1 MKRKK
6 LSKSQYMRRKRK
18 TPVMKANKKVL
29 YTSSLALSLFATG
42 ITAPNVFAL
51 DWTPRSVSEIS
62 QEIEDKGGKLTY
74 TVKYGDTLSA
84 IAEAMN
90 IDLDILA
97 QVNQIADV
105 NLIFPDTVLTTTV
118 DQNHQV
124 TQIEIQAPVQEE
136 ADENTVQATVDI
148 AANEITVDDT
158 VIPLEST
165 DAPSS
170 SASITEVSV
179 ETPVEEV
186 PVTEVSVETPVEEAP
201 VTEVPVETP
210 LEETPVE
217 EVPVTEVS
225 VETPV
230 EEAPVTEVPVET
242 PLEETPVE
250 EVPVTEVSVETP
262 VEEAPV
268 TEGPAET
275 PVEEAPVTEV
285 PAETPVEEAPVTEV
299 PVETPLEETP
309 VEEAPVAEVNS
320 VEAAPVTPTPAASTA
335 TTVAT
340 VSTTSSSTTS
350 SYDVGLQPQV
360 AAFRAEVANA
370 FGITSFSGYRAGDTG
385 DHGKGLAIDFM
396 VPQSSAL
403 GDQVA
408 AYAAANLASKNI
420 SYIIWKQRFYS
431 PYASIYG
438 PAYTW
443 NLMPDRGSITENHY
457 DHVHVSFNQ

>member
-51 DWTPRSVSEIS
+51 DWAPRSVSEIS

-90 IDLDILA
+90 IDLDIIA
-97 QVNQIADV
+97 QINQIADV

-136 ADENTVQATVDI
+136 AAENTVQATVDI

-170 SASITEVSV
+170 SASI
-179 ETPVEEV
+179 
-186 PVTEVSVETPVEEAP
+186 
-201 VTEVPVETP
+201 
-210 LEETPVE
+210 
-217 EVPVTEVS
+217 TEVS

-285 PAETPVEEAPVTEV
+285 PA
-299 PVETPLEETP
+299 ETP

>member
-136 ADENTVQATVDI
+136 AAENTVQATVDI

-158 VIPLEST
+158 VITLEST

-170 SASITEVSV
+170 SASI
-179 ETPVEEV
+179 
-186 PVTEVSVETPVEEAP
+186 TEVSVETPVEEAP

-225 VETPV
+225 VET
-230 EEAPVTEVPVET
+230 
-242 PLEETPVE
+242 L
-250 EVPVTEVSVETP
+250 

-275 PVEEAPVTEV
+275 PVEEALVTEV
-285 PAETPVEEAPVTEV
+285 PAETPVEEAPI
-299 PVETPLEETP
+299 
-309 VEEAPVAEVNS
+309 ADVNS
-320 VEAAPVTPTPAASTA
+320 VEAAPVTPTPVASTA

-340 VSTTSSSTTS
+340 ISTTSSSTTS

-408 AYAAANLASKNI
+408 AYAVANVASKNI

-431 PYASIYG
+431 SYASIYG

>member
-136 ADENTVQATVDI
+136 AAENTVQATVDI
-148 AANEITVDDT
+148 AANEITVNDT

-165 DAPSS
+165 DASSS
-170 SASITEVSV
+170 SASI
-179 ETPVEEV
+179 
-186 PVTEVSVETPVEEAP
+186 TEVSVETPVEEAP

-242 PLEETPVE
+242 PVE
-250 EVPVTEVSVETP
+250 EAPITEVSVETP
-262 VEEAPV
+262 VEEALV
-268 TEGPAET
+268 TEVPVET
-275 PVEEAPVTEV
+275 PVEEALVTEV
-285 PAETPVEEAPVTEV
+285 PAETPVEES
-299 PVETPLEETP
+299 
-309 VEEAPVAEVNS
+309 PVAEVNS
-320 VEAAPVTPTPAASTA
+320 VEAAPVTPTPAVSTA

>member
-136 ADENTVQATVDI
+136 AAENTVQATVDI
-148 AANEITVDDT
+148 AANEITVNDT

-165 DAPSS
+165 DASSS
-170 SASITEVSV
+170 SASI
-179 ETPVEEV
+179 
-186 PVTEVSVETPVEEAP
+186 TEVSVETPVEEAP

-242 PLEETPVE
+242 PVE
-250 EVPVTEVSVETP
+250 EAPITEVSVETP
-262 VEEAPV
+262 VEEALV
-268 TEGPAET
+268 TEVPVET
-275 PVEEAPVTEV
+275 PVEEALVTEV
-285 PAETPVEEAPVTEV
+285 PAETPVEES
-299 PVETPLEETP
+299 
-309 VEEAPVAEVNS
+309 PVAEVNS
-320 VEAAPVTPTPAASTA
+320 VEAAPVTPTPAVSTA

-408 AYAAANLASKNI
+408 TYAAANLASKNI

>member
-6 LSKSQYMRRKRK
+6 LSKSQHMRRKRK

-42 ITAPNVFAL
+42 ITASNVFAL
-51 DWTPRSVSEIS
+51 DWNPRSVSEIS

-136 ADENTVQATVDI
+136 AAENTVQATVDI

-170 SASITEVSV
+170 SASI
-179 ETPVEEV
+179 
-186 PVTEVSVETPVEEAP
+186 
-201 VTEVPVETP
+201 
-210 LEETPVE
+210 
-217 EVPVTEVS
+217 TEVS

-268 TEGPAET
+268 TEGPA
-275 PVEEAPVTEV
+275 
-285 PAETPVEEAPVTEV
+285 
-299 PVETPLEETP
+299 ETP

>member
-6 LSKSQYMRRKRK
+6 LSKSQHMRRKRK

-90 IDLDILA
+90 IDLDIIA

-136 ADENTVQATVDI
+136 AAENTVQATVDI

-170 SASITEVSV
+170 SASI
-179 ETPVEEV
+179 
-186 PVTEVSVETPVEEAP
+186 
-201 VTEVPVETP
+201 
-210 LEETPVE
+210 
-217 EVPVTEVS
+217 TEVS

-275 PVEEAPVTEV
+275 PVEEALVTEV
-285 PAETPVEEAPVTEV
+285 PA
-299 PVETPLEETP
+299 ETP

-408 AYAAANLASKNI
+408 TYAAANLASKNI

>member
-90 IDLDILA
+90 IDLDIIA

-136 ADENTVQATVDI
+136 AAENTVQATVDI

-158 VIPLEST
+158 VITLEST

-170 SASITEVSV
+170 SASI
-179 ETPVEEV
+179 
-186 PVTEVSVETPVEEAP
+186 TEVSVETPVEEAP

-230 EEAPVTEVPVET
+230 EEAPVTEVP
-242 PLEETPVE
+242 
-250 EVPVTEVSVETP
+250 
-262 VEEAPV
+262 
-268 TEGPAET
+268 AET
-275 PVEEAPVTEV
+275 PVEEALVTEV
-285 PAETPVEEAPVTEV
+285 PAET
-299 PVETPLEETP
+299 L

-320 VEAAPVTPTPAASTA
+320 VEAAPVTPTPAASTT

>member
-136 ADENTVQATVDI
+136 AAENTVQATVDI

-179 ETPVEEV
+179 ETPVEE
-186 PVTEVSVETPVEEAP
+186 AP

-225 VETPV
+225 VET
-230 EEAPVTEVPVET
+230 
-242 PLEETPVE
+242 L
-250 EVPVTEVSVETP
+250 

-275 PVEEAPVTEV
+275 PVEEALVTEV
-285 PAETPVEEAPVTEV
+285 PAETPVEEAPI
-299 PVETPLEETP
+299 
-309 VEEAPVAEVNS
+309 ADVNS
-320 VEAAPVTPTPAASTA
+320 VEAAPVTPTPVASTA

-340 VSTTSSSTTS
+340 ISTTSSSTTS

>member
-74 TVKYGDTLSA
+74 SVKYGDTLSA

-124 TQIEIQAPVQEE
+124 TQIEIQAPVQE
-136 ADENTVQATVDI
+136 AAAENTVQATVDI
-148 AANEITVDDT
+148 AANEITVNDT

-170 SASITEVSV
+170 SASI
-179 ETPVEEV
+179 
-186 PVTEVSVETPVEEAP
+186 
-201 VTEVPVETP
+201 
-210 LEETPVE
+210 
-217 EVPVTEVS
+217 TEVS

-275 PVEEAPVTEV
+275 PVEEAPS
-285 PAETPVEEAPVTEV
+285 
-299 PVETPLEETP
+299 
-309 VEEAPVAEVNS
+309 AEVNS

-408 AYAAANLASKNI
+408 AYAVANVASKNI

>member
-136 ADENTVQATVDI
+136 AAENTVQATVDI

-170 SASITEVSV
+170 SASI
-179 ETPVEEV
+179 
-186 PVTEVSVETPVEEAP
+186 TEVSVETPVEEAP

-242 PLEETPVE
+242 PLEETPLEETPVE
-250 EVPVTEVSVETP
+250 EVPVTEVSVETL

-275 PVEEAPVTEV
+275 PVEEALVTEV
-285 PAETPVEEAPVTEV
+285 PAET
-299 PVETPLEETP
+299 L

-320 VEAAPVTPTPAASTA
+320 VEAAPVTPTPAASTT

-408 AYAAANLASKNI
+408 TYAAANLASKNI

>member
-90 IDLDILA
+90 IDLDIIA
-97 QVNQIADV
+97 QINQIADV

-136 ADENTVQATVDI
+136 AAENTVQATVDI

-179 ETPVEEV
+179 ETPVEE
-186 PVTEVSVETPVEEAP
+186 AP

-210 LEETPVE
+210 LEETPLE
-217 EVPVTEVS
+217 
-225 VETPV
+225 ETPL
-230 EEAPVTEVPVET
+230 EETPLEET
-242 PLEETPVE
+242 PLEETPVK

-268 TEGPAET
+268 TEGPA
-275 PVEEAPVTEV
+275 
-285 PAETPVEEAPVTEV
+285 
-299 PVETPLEETP
+299 ETP

>member
-90 IDLDILA
+90 IDLDIIA
-97 QVNQIADV
+97 QINQIADV

-136 ADENTVQATVDI
+136 AAENTVQATVDI

-179 ETPVEEV
+179 ETPVEE
-186 PVTEVSVETPVEEAP
+186 AP

-210 LEETPVE
+210 LEETPLE
-217 EVPVTEVS
+217 
-225 VETPV
+225 
-230 EEAPVTEVPVET
+230 ET

-268 TEGPAET
+268 TEGPA
-275 PVEEAPVTEV
+275 
-285 PAETPVEEAPVTEV
+285 
-299 PVETPLEETP
+299 ETP

-403 GDQVA
+403 GNQVA

>member
-74 TVKYGDTLSA
+74 SVKYGDTLSA

-124 TQIEIQAPVQEE
+124 TQIEIQAPVQE
-136 ADENTVQATVDI
+136 AAAENTVQATVDI
-148 AANEITVDDT
+148 AANEITVNDT

-170 SASITEVSV
+170 SASI
-179 ETPVEEV
+179 
-186 PVTEVSVETPVEEAP
+186 TEVSVETPVEEAP

-250 EVPVTEVSVETP
+250 EVPVTEVSV
-262 VEEAPV
+262 
-268 TEGPAET
+268 
-275 PVEEAPVTEV
+275 
-285 PAETPVEEAPVTEV
+285 
-299 PVETPLEETP
+299 ETP

-403 GDQVA
+403 GNQVA
-408 AYAAANLASKNI
+408 EYAVANLASKNI

>member
-136 ADENTVQATVDI
+136 AAENTVQATVDI

-179 ETPVEEV
+179 ETPVEE
-186 PVTEVSVETPVEEAP
+186 AP

-225 VETPV
+225 VET
-230 EEAPVTEVPVET
+230 
-242 PLEETPVE
+242 L
-250 EVPVTEVSVETP
+250 

-275 PVEEAPVTEV
+275 PVEEALVTEV
-285 PAETPVEEAPVTEV
+285 PAETPVEES
-299 PVETPLEETP
+299 
-309 VEEAPVAEVNS
+309 PVAEVNS
-320 VEAAPVTPTPAASTA
+320 VEAAPVTPTPAVSTA

>member
-230 EEAPVTEVPVET
+230 EEAPVTE
-242 PLEETPVE
+242 
-250 EVPVTEVSVETP
+250 
-262 VEEAPV
+262 
-268 TEGPAET
+268 GPAET
-275 PVEEAPVTEV
+275 PVEEALVTEV

>member
-90 IDLDILA
+90 IDLDIIA

-136 ADENTVQATVDI
+136 AAENTVQATVDI

-179 ETPVEEV
+179 ETPVEE
-186 PVTEVSVETPVEEAP
+186 AP

-225 VETPV
+225 VET
-230 EEAPVTEVPVET
+230 
-242 PLEETPVE
+242 L
-250 EVPVTEVSVETP
+250 

-275 PVEEAPVTEV
+275 PVEEALVTEV
-285 PAETPVEEAPVTEV
+285 PAETPVEK
-299 PVETPLEETP
+299 
-309 VEEAPVAEVNS
+309 APVAEVNS
-320 VEAAPVTPTPAASTA
+320 VEAAPVTPTPAASTT

>member
-136 ADENTVQATVDI
+136 AAENTVQATVDI

-158 VIPLEST
+158 VITLEST

-170 SASITEVSV
+170 SASI
-179 ETPVEEV
+179 
-186 PVTEVSVETPVEEAP
+186 TEVSVETPVEEAP

-250 EVPVTEVSVETP
+250 EVPVTEVSVETL

-275 PVEEAPVTEV
+275 PVEEALVTEV
-285 PAETPVEEAPVTEV
+285 PAET
-299 PVETPLEETP
+299 L

-408 AYAAANLASKNI
+408 TYAAANLASKNI

>member
-90 IDLDILA
+90 IDLDIIA
-97 QVNQIADV
+97 QINQIADV

-136 ADENTVQATVDI
+136 AAENTVQATVDI

-179 ETPVEEV
+179 ETPVEEA
-186 PVTEVSVETPVEEAP
+186 PVTEGPAETPVEEAP
-201 VTEVPVETP
+201 VAEVPVETP

-230 EEAPVTEVPVET
+230 EEAPVTEV
-242 PLEETPVE
+242 
-250 EVPVTEVSVETP
+250 SVETP

-268 TEGPAET
+268 TEGPA
-275 PVEEAPVTEV
+275 
-285 PAETPVEEAPVTEV
+285 
-299 PVETPLEETP
+299 ETP

>member
-42 ITAPNVFAL
+42 ITASNVFAL
-51 DWTPRSVSEIS
+51 DWNPRSVSEIS

-136 ADENTVQATVDI
+136 AAENTVQATVDI
-148 AANEITVDDT
+148 AANEITVNDT

-170 SASITEVSV
+170 SASI
-179 ETPVEEV
+179 
-186 PVTEVSVETPVEEAP
+186 TEVSVETPVEEAP

-268 TEGPAET
+268 TEVPVET
-275 PVEEAPVTEV
+275 PVEEAPVTEG
-285 PAETPVEEAPVTEV
+285 PAETPVEEALVTEV
-299 PVETPLEETP
+299 PAETP
-309 VEEAPVAEVNS
+309 VEKAPVAEVNS
-320 VEAAPVTPTPAASTA
+320 VEAAPVTPIPAASTA

-408 AYAAANLASKNI
+408 AYAVANVASKNI

>member
-90 IDLDILA
+90 IDLDIIA

-136 ADENTVQATVDI
+136 AAENTVQATVDI

-158 VIPLEST
+158 VITLEST

-170 SASITEVSV
+170 SASI
-179 ETPVEEV
+179 
-186 PVTEVSVETPVEEAP
+186 TEVSVETPVEEAP

-225 VETPV
+225 VET
-230 EEAPVTEVPVET
+230 
-242 PLEETPVE
+242 L
-250 EVPVTEVSVETP
+250 

-275 PVEEAPVTEV
+275 PVEEALVTEV
-285 PAETPVEEAPVTEV
+285 PAET
-299 PVETPLEETP
+299 L

-320 VEAAPVTPTPAASTA
+320 VEAAPVTPTPAASTT

-408 AYAAANLASKNI
+408 AYAAANVASKNI